1 MDRRI
6 VLEGEPEYVL
16 SDPLLKD
23 LGLTPP
29 SLIELAEQLKNH
41 GIEISWENTSS
52 PSSFAEELC
61 RLFLKT

>member
-1 MDRRI
+1 MDRGRI

-52 PSSFAEELC
+52 LPALRRNYADYS
-61 RLFLKT
+61 